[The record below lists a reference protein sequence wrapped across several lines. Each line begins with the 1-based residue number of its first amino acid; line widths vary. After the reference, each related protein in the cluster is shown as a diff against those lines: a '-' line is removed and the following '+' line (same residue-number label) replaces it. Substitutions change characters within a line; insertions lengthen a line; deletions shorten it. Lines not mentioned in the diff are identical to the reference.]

1 MLPFRPLKQGRHVAP
16 KSRVLDCVLKGADV
30 DGFVRRLQDR
40 EAMEHLIWDTLA
52 CAEAKRS
59 EHVTHVWVAGE
70 LQVTEGKLRN
80 TLFSRLDTKLH
91 LWQNALGA
99 LAGP

>member
-1 MLPFRPLKQGRHVAP
+1 VYAAGR
-16 KSRVLDCVLKGADV
+16 
-30 DGFVRRLQDR
+30 
-40 EAMEHLIWDTLA
+40 
-52 CAEAKRS
+52 

-70 LQVTEGKLRN
+70 LQVSEGKLRN
-80 TLFSRLDTKLH
+80 PVFTRLDTKLH